1 MILIVRT
8 VLKMVC
14 TFTSSTFQGM
24 AASANLAPIEPIDR
38 IIDEFSVDQDY
49 DHYTE
54 EDQETWRIAMGELKS
69 VLVSN
74 TAVDYVHAF
83 RATGMSPDTIPTL
96 ECVNQAL
103 NEVGWSAI
111 VVDGFI
117 PPDAFMALQANSILP
132 ISRPIRARSQLGYTP
147 IPDIIHEA
155 AGHLPMLSCPEYRV
169 FLRRL
174 GEIGASTHLNE
185 IDMNLYRLQKHLAEL
200 HAEDGVSPESIAEAE
215 RAVGEAAEAAKDQNV
230 SSARRVA
237 RFHWWTVEYGLIGSN
252 HDIYGAGLLSSVA
265 EARDFRAADHIRLTV
280 DCCNQPFEIDH
291 VQPRYYVA
299 DSWDHLLD
307 EVEALAADVAN

>member
-1 MILIVRT
+1 
-8 VLKMVC
+8 
-14 TFTSSTFQGM
+14 M
-24 AASANLAPIEPIDR
+24 AASANLAPTEQIDEL
-38 IIDEFSVDQDY
+38 IDEFSVDQDY
-49 DHYTE
+49 GHYSE
-54 EDQETWRIAMGELKS
+54 EDQGTWRIAMSELKS

-83 RATGMSPDTIPTL
+83 HATGMSPDRIPTL
-96 ECVNQAL
+96 ACVNNAL

-117 PPDAFMALQANSILP
+117 PPDVFMALQANSILP

-155 AGHLPMLSCPEYRV
+155 AGHLPMLSCPAYRV
-169 FLRRL
+169 FLQRL
-174 GEIGASTHLNE
+174 GEIGANTHLNDT
-185 IDMNLYRLQKHLAEL
+185 DMNLYNLQKHLAEL
-200 HAEDGVSPESIAEAE
+200 HAEDGVDPQEILDAE
-215 RAVGEAAEAAKDQNV
+215 RAVAKAADAARDEDV
-230 SSARRVA
+230 SPARRVA
-237 RFHWWTVEYGLIGSN
+237 RFHWWTVEYGLIGPN

-265 EARDFRAADHIRLTV
+265 EARDFRSANHVRLTV

-299 DSWDHLLD
+299 DSWAHLMD
-307 EVEALAADVAN
+307 EVEALAVSVAN